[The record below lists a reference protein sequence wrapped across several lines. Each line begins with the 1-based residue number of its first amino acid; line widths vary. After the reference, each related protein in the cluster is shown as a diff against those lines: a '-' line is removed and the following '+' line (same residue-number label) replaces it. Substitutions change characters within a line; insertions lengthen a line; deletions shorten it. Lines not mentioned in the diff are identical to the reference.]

1 MRVVTTSFVRAGLT
15 LALGAAIVAG
25 GLLLGG
31 VRQDLEAVGT
41 GDPMRNYFSHEM
53 PRFPGASES
62 PLGRDL
68 SFNGMPMEISY
79 FQTGRGVGEVRDWY
93 LAVFKKMSLST
104 SVSEGDGGAVVYGT
118 DTRARIQR
126 IVSIQQRGD
135 GTFVFPAI
143 VPLLAIPVITAPTD
157 GDVAVMDGATGLAQ
171 ISSSDY
177 GQASRLVT
185 WRHTAAVD
193 EVAAAVRARMGD
205 LGWTAD
211 EGGASPIGT
220 TLRFVK
226 EGREAIYTIFR
237 EGPKPPTS
245 VLVTISGG
253 GARR

>member
-1 MRVVTTSFVRAGLT
+1 MKAMTTSLVRGGLT
-15 LALGAAIVAG
+15 LVLGAAIVAG

-41 GDPMRNYFSHEM
+41 GDPMRNYFTHEM

-79 FQTGRGVGEVRDWY
+79 FQTGKGVGDVRDWY
-93 LAVFKKMSLST
+93 LAAFKKMSLAT
-104 SVSEGDGGAVVYGT
+104 SVSGGDGGAVVYGT
-118 DTRARIQR
+118 DTKARIQR

-157 GDVAVMDGATGLAQ
+157 GDLAVMDGATGLAQ

-177 GQASRLVT
+177 GQQSRLVT
-185 WRHTAAVD
+185 WLHTAPPN
-193 EVAAAVRARMGD
+193 EVVEAVRAKMVAQ
-205 LGWTAD
+205 GWTAD
-211 EGGASPIGT
+211 DSGASPIGT
-220 TLRFVK
+220 ALRFVK
-226 EGREAIYTIFR
+226 EGREAVYTIFR
-237 EGPKPPTS
+237 EGPKQPTS
-245 VLVTISGG
+245 VLVTVSGG
-253 GARR
+253 GVRR